1 VRERRGSGQIY
12 YGWVVL
18 GAAFVVIMIGIGS
31 MFSLGVFLIP
41 LQEEFDWNRSQ
52 ISVAS
57 LLNWLAFGLFSAVF
71 GTLSDRIGT
80 RRVVLLGGTLFG
92 LGMLLSSLT
101 QQLWHLY
108 LTFGLLGGMG
118 VGALY
123 VPLSA
128 TATRW
133 FRRNR
138 GLAVAIVSAGNG
150 SGILV
155 MAPLGRYLI
164 STFDWATAFAI
175 VGVLAWVVI
184 LPAALLVRNSPA
196 DMGYDAD
203 GEDLQGERPRVLTHD
218 AADISPLSG
227 RQALTTSTFWLI
239 ALTHFFCCAAHAG
252 PIFHMT
258 SFAMDVGIPQMA
270 AATILGISGFV
281 SIAGRIGTGV
291 IADHLGAKSTL
302 VGMLAL
308 QAVSIVLYLLAG
320 PLWTFLGLA
329 ALFGVS
335 YGGVMPLYAVLTRQY
350 FGPRVMGTMYG
361 AVFGIS
367 AIGMGL
373 GSYLG
378 GFFFDLTGTYA
389 GLYVVS
395 FLLGL
400 SAIVLGG
407 GLQPPHRRGV
417 KAWAAQPSA

>member
-1 VRERRGSGQIY
+1 
-12 YGWVVL
+12 
-18 GAAFVVIMIGIGS
+18 
-31 MFSLGVFLIP
+31 
-41 LQEEFDWNRSQ
+41 
-52 ISVAS
+52 
-57 LLNWLAFGLFSAVF
+57 
-71 GTLSDRIGT
+71 
-80 RRVVLLGGTLFG
+80 
-92 LGMLLSSLT
+92 
-101 QQLWHLY
+101 
-108 LTFGLLGGMG
+108 
-118 VGALY
+118 
-123 VPLSA
+123 
-128 TATRW
+128 
-133 FRRNR
+133 
-138 GLAVAIVSAGNG
+138 LAVAIVSAGNG
-150 SGILV
+150 SGILL

-164 STFDWATAFAI
+164 STFDWAIAFAI
-175 VGVLAWVVI
+175 VGLLGWVVI

-196 DMGYDAD
+196 DMGYKAD
-203 GEDLQGERPRVLTHD
+203 GEEEKGAMHRGPARG
-218 AADISPLSG
+218 AADVSALSG
-227 RQALTTSTFWLI
+227 RQALKTSTFWVI
-239 ALTHFFCCAAHAG
+239 ALTHFCCCAAHAG

-258 SFAMDVGIPQMA
+258 SFAMDVGIPKMA

-329 ALFGVS
+329 VLFGVS

-350 FGPRVMGTMYG
+350 FGPRVIGTMYG

-378 GFFFDLTGTYA
+378 GLFFDLTGTYA

-400 SAIVLGG
+400 SAIALGF
-407 GLQPPHRRGV
+407 GLRPPGV
-417 KAWAAQPSA
+417 HGVGTWAAQRTV